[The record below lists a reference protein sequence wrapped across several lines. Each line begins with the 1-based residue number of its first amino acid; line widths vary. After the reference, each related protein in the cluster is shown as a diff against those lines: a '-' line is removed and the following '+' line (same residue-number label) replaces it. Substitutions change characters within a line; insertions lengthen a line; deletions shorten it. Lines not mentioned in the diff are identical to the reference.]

1 MAAIAHLDKLVAG
14 CLLAALALL
23 SINVAAAEQTPLPSS
38 EPKEAALTPTA
49 DGTTQNTAPTGNSA
63 DESPMLLYLVPWNAN
78 PATNKNGAKFTL
90 YQPWGSHF
98 DPLTPAQTAQLNT
111 P

>member
-1 MAAIAHLDKLVAG
+1 MAVFALSDKLFTG
-14 CLLAALALL
+14 CLFIALV
-23 SINVAAAEQTPLPSS
+23 STGINAAAGEQTPPRS
-38 EPKEAALTPTA
+38 EPKEAAL
-49 DGTTQNTAPTGNSA
+49 NTASAADSTQSVAPSGNSA